1 MRLTKFNPETGQYVI
16 IETPKTFSQLI
27 AQRKAVIQKLGE
39 YEDKGEISVAH
50 WEEENRRAKSSKFI
64 CSACERLTHYIQPTR
79 VKNWEKKCLYKYCPN
94 CGAKMV
100 GERREE

>member
-39 YEDKGEISVAH
+39 YEDK
-50 WEEENRRAKSSKFI
+50 EEENEQRKAD
-64 CSACERLTHYIQPTR
+64 
-79 VKNWEKKCLYKYCPN
+79 
-94 CGAKMV
+94 
-100 GERREE
+100 